1 MAFRNLRC
9 TGGRQE
15 KNLQFLMIPHS
26 SVGYPEGVASRIGS
40 AGIILLIIP
49 AVAAPAGCIL
59 LGSPLT
65 FRTYSTRIVS
75 CLHPSVASESLSN
88 APRSICPLV
97 APDLVRPSLGT
108 PHLPPSPPPRR
119 QTVHVSTS
127 ELLSFSAF
135 SFQLGEVRV
144 FQKKKVTSLFYS
156 TFRRRDLSKKESHI

>member
-26 SVGYPEGVASRIGS
+26 PVGYPEGVVSRIGS

-65 FRTYSTRIVS
+65 FRTYSPRIVS

-88 APRSICPLV
+88 APRS
-97 APDLVRPSLGT
+97 
-108 PHLPPSPPPRR
+108 
-119 QTVHVSTS
+119 
-127 ELLSFSAF
+127 
-135 SFQLGEVRV
+135 
-144 FQKKKVTSLFYS
+144 K
-156 TFRRRDLSKKESHI
+156 